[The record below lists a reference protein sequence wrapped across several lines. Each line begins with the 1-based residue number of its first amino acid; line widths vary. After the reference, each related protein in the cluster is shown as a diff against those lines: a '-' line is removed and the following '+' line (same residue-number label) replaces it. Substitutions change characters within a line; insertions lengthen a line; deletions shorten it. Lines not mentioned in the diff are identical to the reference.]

1 MSNTYY
7 TSLSGMLAASLG
19 LQNTS
24 NNMANMQSPG
34 FKRSSLFYS
43 SLGYGANDEGLG
55 SGVYLSGKVTNF
67 SDGKHL
73 PTSNPTDLAIVGQ
86 GFFVIRFKSGELLY
100 TRNGEFGFDN
110 DGVLVD
116 KRSGGQV
123 QGYDSAGHL
132 VAIHEKGPKTAKGKP
147 SHEIFLNGKWIR
159 KEKSET
165 EQNQPGP
172 FKNKYED
179 VKFEVMKVY
188 DDQGKAHTIK
198 LEFQSTP
205 VLVNGDNTTIPDNGT
220 SWDLLRATCDDADIQ
235 CSNGQ
240 QIIFSGKDTTTTESH
255 NSIRFMLN
263 GTQEI
268 VLRFGKLGDGQ
279 DSCVELKDSALNPEG
294 TQIKAHQNDGYGE
307 GKQIDLSFDEDG
319 QISYLYD
326 NGQTITGLKV
336 CLARFDDLEHTLI
349 QRSDN
354 LFRAKQDKGRHL
366 GPPNQN
372 GFGSIQ
378 SKQIES
384 ANVDST
390 TEFANIVVLQRM
402 FQACSQLMDIDKQLV
417 QELLNK

>member
-34 FKRSSLFYS
+34 FKRSELFYS
-43 SLGYGANDEGLG
+43 SLGYGTNDEGLG
-55 SGVYLSGKVTNF
+55 SGVYVSGKAINF

-100 TRNGEFGFDN
+100 TRNGEFRFDN
-110 DGVLVD
+110 YGVLVD
-116 KRSGGQV
+116 TRSGGQV
-123 QGYDSAGHL
+123 QGYDSSGHL
-132 VAIHEKGPKTAKGKP
+132 VAIHDKGPKTAKGKP
-147 SHEIFLNGKWIR
+147 SHELFLNGKWVR
-159 KEKSET
+159 KEKSDT
-165 EQNQPGP
+165 DKNQPGP
-172 FKNKYED
+172 FKNNYED
-179 VKFEVMKVY
+179 IKFEVMNVY
-188 DDQGKAHTIK
+188 DEEGKAHSLR

-205 VLVNGDNTTIPDNGT
+205 VLVNTDSTTIADNGT
-220 SWDLLRATCDDADIQ
+220 SWDLLRITCDDADIQ
-235 CSNGQ
+235 FNNTQ
-240 QIIFSGKDTTTTESH
+240 QLIFSGKDTTTTES
-255 NSIRFMLN
+255 NNTIRFTLN
-263 GTQEI
+263 GKQA
-268 VLRFGKLGDGQ
+268 VALRFGKLGDGQ
-279 DSCVELKDSALNPEG
+279 DACVELKDSALNPEG
-294 TQIKAHQNDGYGE
+294 TQIKTHQNDGYGE
-307 GKQIDLSFDEDG
+307 GKQIDLSFDESG

-326 NGQTITGLKV
+326 NGQTITGIKIG
-336 CLARFDDLEHTLI
+336 LARFDDLEHTLL

-354 LFRAKQDKGRHL
+354 LFRARQDKGRHL
-366 GPPNQN
+366 GSANQN

-402 FQACSQLMDIDKQLV
+402 FQACSQIMDIDKQLV
-417 QELLNK
+417 QELINK